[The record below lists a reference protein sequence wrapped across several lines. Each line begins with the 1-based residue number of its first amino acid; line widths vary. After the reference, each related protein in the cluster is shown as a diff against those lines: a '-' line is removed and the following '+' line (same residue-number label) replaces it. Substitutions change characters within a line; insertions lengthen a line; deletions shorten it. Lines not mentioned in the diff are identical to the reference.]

1 MKRDVLD
8 ALRAARRG
16 RRTVA
21 LTTDL
26 GSGAQDLAAGGG
38 ARTGVETSGNSEIF
52 THVFEPAPRLI
63 LVGAVHIAQK
73 LVPLARLAEFT
84 VHVVDPRGAFASAE
98 RFPDVDLSLDWPD
111 KAVAG
116 LSPDSATAV
125 VTLTHDPKLDDPGL
139 IAALRSPAFYVGAL
153 GSRKTHGRRVER
165 LQAEGFGDAEI
176 ARIHAPVG
184 LPIGGISPGEI
195 AVSIMA
201 EIIAARRGRR
211 LEAVG
216 T

>member
-16 RRTVA
+16 RRMVV

-26 GSGAQDLAAGGG
+26 VSGDQGFADGSVM
-38 ARTGVETSGNSEIF
+38 RTGVENAENSEIF
-52 THVFEPAPRLI
+52 THVFESTPRLI
-63 LVGAVHIAQK
+63 LIGAVHIAQK
-73 LVPLARLAEFT
+73 LVPLAQLAEFT
-84 VHVVDPRGAFASAE
+84 VHVVDPRGAFATGE
-98 RFPDVDLSLDWPD
+98 RFPDADLSLDWPD
-111 KAVAG
+111 KAVTA

-139 IAALRSPAFYVGAL
+139 IAALRSPAFYIGAL

-165 LQAEGFGDAEI
+165 LRAEGFDDAAI
-176 ARIHAPVG
+176 GRIHAPVG

-216 T
+216 A